1 MKNAIIGIYI
11 QYYDGK
17 EEIQLSPFDEW
28 QSGSA
33 FMERWPTM
41 SDWVTFRLAN

>member
-17 EEIQLSPFDEW
+17 EELQLSPFDEL

-33 FMERWPTM
+33 FMER
-41 SDWVTFRLAN
+41 